1 MSSHSLTYPHSCCR
15 RSRKEKRPLSEL
27 FILESNFLQLKLS
40 RFAVLRWSFLF
51 AGGGKQSA
59 DPGCCMKVLSQ
70 EKILCV
76 IFTSVWPGGSCY
88 KCNITRDYFFFLV
101 LYNCYPNCKCQG
113 LCGGAWNSSW
123 WSFPP
128 PPPLPS
134 SVSSYYCITQH
145 CRGQQILAHVVGC
158 VQGRLGKVEFLG
170 LRPGW

>member
-1 MSSHSLTYPHSCCR
+1 MSSHSLTHPHSCCR

-128 PPPLPS
+128 PPPPPTQSPAITASHSTAEVSRFWHMWSAVSRGGLGRS
-134 SVSSYYCITQH
+134 S
-145 CRGQQILAHVVGC
+145 
-158 VQGRLGKVEFLG
+158 F
-170 LRPGW
+170 